1 MSKRFLQILLLSF
14 ARFLASPFVALGV
27 EETYQVEVHKDI
39 RIPMRDGL
47 RLSANIFL
55 PKAEGKY
62 PVILMRSPYKTS
74 AK

>member
-14 ARFLASPFVALGV
+14 VWCLALPLVAIGV
-27 EETYQVEVHKDI
+27 EGAYEVEFHTDM

-47 RLSANIFL
+47 HLSANIFL

-62 PVILMRSPYKTS
+62 PVILMRSSYKTS